1 MTRSSTRPSPL
12 SLEERLA
19 RTLREELTTTLGAF
33 RTPEG
38 ATVETLLPLYAEQLL
53 TAIDEQ
59 ELRVV
64 FSIGRQR
71 ATTHAPTPGELR
83 ELLLELRRRRSHA
96 PRGIEPLPAAPR
108 FDDAERWL
116 AANPS
121 AASLVEQEIDHLTRD
136 WPAELAGERDR
147 FRPVARLLVFN
158 RLHRQAAP
166 ATRTA

>member
-1 MTRSSTRPSPL
+1 MTRPTPTPL
-12 SLEERLA
+12 AERLT
-19 RTLREELTTTLGAF
+19 RTLQDELTTTLAAF
-33 RTPEG
+33 RSPQG
-38 ATVETLLPLYAEQLL
+38 ASVEALLPLYAEQLL

-96 PRGIEPLPAAPR
+96 PRGVEPLPPAPR
-108 FDDAERWL
+108 FDDAEQWL
-116 AANPS
+116 AANPW

-158 RLHRQAAP
+158 RLHHQAAP
-166 ATRTA
+166 AARTA